1 MKNHYFLSLLTLA
14 ILAVTLTSVSAA
26 ICQNSAGYYDD
37 CDKPFLSYNS
47 NNQNSYGNYNIAN
60 KASTPIF
67 KGPYGNYRY
76 TKYINGDSNPPR
88 YFVGSGISYPK
99 SFNGGY
105 YGGFRGGY
113 YGGGSYYGSGY
124 YRGYSNSFGY
134 SSYGGF
140 YRGYSTPLAF
150 SFFYY

>member
-113 YGGGSYYGSGY
+113 YGSGFSGFGYGYGNY
-124 YRGYSNSFGY
+124 YRSSFSYSY
-134 SSYGGF
+134 SHYP
-140 YRGYSTPLAF
+140 RAF

>member
-1 MKNHYFLSLLTLA
+1 MKKQLSLPLLTLA
-14 ILAVTLTSVSAA
+14 IITITLASVSAA

-113 YGGGSYYGSGY
+113 YGSGFSGFGYGYGNYYRSSFSYSYYP
-124 YRGYSNSFGY
+124 R
-134 SSYGGF
+134 
-140 YRGYSTPLAF
+140 AF